1 MLLFIGCQGG
11 LVVRSRLRKR
21 RVPCS
26 KPDFT
31 EEPSCLWAWCALNLM
46 WIKRS
51 PPKEARKLGEE
62 VKESGSE
69 RLSKLTLCMESF
81 QDNGAISYR
90 HYDVHSLYGWS
101 QTQPTL
107 EAAEK
112 ATGYRLLVITSSTY
126 PSSGRNADHWL
137 GDNRSLWDDLRR
149 SIISQYI
156 LSSALLM

>member
-11 LVVRSRLRKR
+11 LVVRSRLR

-26 KPDFT
+26 KPDYT
-31 EEPSCLWAWCALNLM
+31 EEPSCLWAWYTLNLM

-51 PPKEARKLGEE
+51 PPKVARKLGEE
-62 VKESGSE
+62 GDSSVKESGSE
-69 RLSKLTLCMESF
+69 RLSKMTLCMESVR
-81 QDNGAISYR
+81 DNGTISCR

-112 ATGYRLLVITSSTY
+112 ATGYRLLVITRSTY
-126 PSSGRNADHWL
+126 PSCGRNVDH
-137 GDNRSLWDDLRR
+137 
-149 SIISQYI
+149 
-156 LSSALLM
+156 